1 MPGWGLFLFAS
12 GDGGEPRLIS
22 TNGSARGSGVAESA
36 GPLSLH
42 SQAQTAPLR
51 PEAQGEQS
59 SGSLVGASK
68 AVFSF

>member
-1 MPGWGLFLFAS
+1 MGTFSSLPLVAGR
-12 GDGGEPRLIS
+12 PHRLIS
-22 TNGSARGSGVAESA
+22 TNNSVRGSGEAESA
-36 GPLSLH
+36 GALSLH
-42 SQAQTAPLR
+42 GQAQTAPLR